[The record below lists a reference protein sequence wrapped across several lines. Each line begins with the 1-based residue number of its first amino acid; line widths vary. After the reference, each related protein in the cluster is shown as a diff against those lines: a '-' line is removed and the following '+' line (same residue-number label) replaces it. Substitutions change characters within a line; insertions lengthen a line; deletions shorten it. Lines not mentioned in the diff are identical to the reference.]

1 VTRSERLETARIAVD
16 LLGGDRAPAVVVDG
30 ALQACDADPELHLH
44 LVGPPEVADEVFAAS
59 VPGVRRRLT
68 AQRVES
74 AVGMADAPARA
85 ARPDTT
91 VSAAVSAVAAGAAD
105 AVVSAGA
112 SGGIVTAAVL
122 GLGRVPGVRK
132 PALAAIVPSGSG
144 PLMLLDVGASPD
156 ASAGVLVQHAILG
169 ARYAVAVLGLPAPRV
184 GLLSIGAEQGK
195 GDRLRRIADDALR
208 RALPDYVGNVEGND
222 VPLGGRA
229 DVVVTDGFTGNVLLK
244 GIEGAFALA
253 GGVAADSAVPR
264 GAALLGVRGLVVV
277 CHGAA
282 TGADIASGIAFA
294 ARLHRTRVPAE
305 FAWVPR
311 SSDMGEDDNVPR
323 PGSTARP
330 GSADVEERVSR

>member
-1 VTRSERLETARIAVD
+1 LETARIAVD
-16 LLGGDRAPAVVVDG
+16 LLGGDGAPAVVVDG
-30 ALQACDADPELHLH
+30 ALRACDADPDLHLH
-44 LVGPPEVADEVFAAS
+44 LVGPPDVADEVFGAS
-59 VPGVRRRLT
+59 TPGIRRRLT

-91 VSAAVSAVAAGAAD
+91 VSAAVAAVAAGTAD
-105 AVVSAGA
+105 AALSAGP
-112 SGGIVTAAVL
+112 SGATVTAAVL

-132 PALAAIVPSGSG
+132 PALAAIVPSRSG
-144 PLMLLDVGASPD
+144 PVMLLDVGASPD
-156 ASAGVLVQHAILG
+156 ASTGVLVAHAILG
-169 ARYAVAVLGLPAPRV
+169 ARYAVAVLGLPRPRV

-253 GGVAADSAVPR
+253 GGVSSDAAAPR
-264 GAALLGVRGLVVV
+264 AAALLGVGGLVVV

-305 FAWVPR
+305 FEWVPR
-311 SSDMGEDDNVPR
+311 SGAIGEDNATTPP
-323 PGSTARP
+323 PGSAPWP
-330 GSADVEERVSR
+330 GAADVEERVSR